1 MRKTYRQMKAPIST
15 NLQPLNLEKVSRE
28 TLEKKYFELLEI
40 QHQLREYQHQ
50 LEEVLFLPF

>member
-1 MRKTYRQMKAPIST
+1 MITKNY
-15 NLQPLNLEKVSRE
+15 NLNLENVSRE

-40 QHQLREYQHQ
+40 QHQLREYQNQ